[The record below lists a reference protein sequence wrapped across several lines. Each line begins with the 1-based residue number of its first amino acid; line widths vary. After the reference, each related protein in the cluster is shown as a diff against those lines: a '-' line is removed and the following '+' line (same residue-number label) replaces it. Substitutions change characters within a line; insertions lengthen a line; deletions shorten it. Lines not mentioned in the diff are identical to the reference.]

1 MLQYQAL
8 LETTS
13 YFWASKGGRGSLL
26 EKIIT
31 LLGNSYSANGATL
44 SKDYFSI

>member
-1 MLQYQAL
+1 MGVDSIEYDNKYQYQAL

-26 EKIIT
+26 EKII
-31 LLGNSYSANGATL
+31 A
-44 SKDYFSI
+44 